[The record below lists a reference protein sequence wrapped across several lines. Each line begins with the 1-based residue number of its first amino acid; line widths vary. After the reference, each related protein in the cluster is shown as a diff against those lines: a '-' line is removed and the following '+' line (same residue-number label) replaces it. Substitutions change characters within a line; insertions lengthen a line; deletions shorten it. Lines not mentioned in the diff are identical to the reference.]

1 MNLRIS
7 ITLVLLIF
15 SASPIFA
22 KTGIIEIYTTPPGAE
37 VFIDNIYAG
46 LTPFTD
52 PDIEIG
58 PHQISLKIERTEI
71 THNFSVEID
80 NINPQIY
87 RINLQELRPTF
98 FNGVIEKP
106 TLIVDRGNIQFASI
120 PTGAQIK
127 INEKEMAKTPVSFRD
142 VDTGSYQV
150 KFLLD
155 GKVLE
160 GEFKVYKNETSKLIA
175 DFKHE
180 QIIDKGQEEIS
191 KLKRQEKGRTNQALK
206 QKELAREEHVLH
218 ELEDLQ
224 PEVREK
230 ILRARDQQHLTIPV
244 EEMYN
249 ANRSYYYIALN
260 LDPTVVSYYKLP
272 YDRLTL
278 ELKNLKKGKS
288 ARLGDYYEGEY
299 VFRYGKHTRRGRL
312 NSSNLAS
319 CRFTLYNELT
329 IKVRYDPDDYGAG
342 RGKGKVFVSVR

>member
-7 ITLVLLIF
+7 ITLVLFIL
-15 SASPIFA
+15 SATPVFA
-22 KTGIIEIYTTPPGAE
+22 KTGIIEIYTTPPKAE
-37 VFIDNIYAG
+37 VFIDNIFAG
-46 LTPFTD
+46 LTPFAD

-58 PHQISLKIERTEI
+58 LHQISLKIEKTGT

-87 RINLQELRPTF
+87 RINLQQPRPTL

-106 TLIVDRGNIQFASI
+106 TIIADRGNIQFASV
-120 PTGAQIK
+120 PTGALIE
-127 INEKEMAKTPVSFRD
+127 INDKEMANTPVSFRD

-150 KFLLD
+150 KFLLE

-191 KLKRQEKGRTNQALK
+191 KLKRQEKGRTNHALK
-206 QKELAREEHVLH
+206 QKELAREEHVLY
-218 ELEDLQ
+218 ELKDLQ
-224 PEVREK
+224 PDVRER

-244 EEMYN
+244 EGMYN
-249 ANRSYYYIALN
+249 ANRSYYYIALK
-260 LDPTVVSYYKLP
+260 LDPTVVTYYKLP

-278 ELKNLKKGKS
+278 ELKNLKKKKS

-312 NSSNLAS
+312 NSSKFAS

-329 IKVRYDPDDYGAG
+329 IKVRYDPDDFGAG

>member
-1 MNLRIS
+1 MNLRI
-7 ITLVLLIF
+7 IMPLILLIL
-15 SASPIFA
+15 SAGPTFA
-22 KTGIIEIYTTPPGAE
+22 ETGIIEIYTAPPGAE

-58 PHQISLKIERTEI
+58 PHQISLQIEKTGT
-71 THNFSVEID
+71 THSFSVTID

-87 RINLQELRPTF
+87 KINLQQSRPTF
-98 FNGVIEKP
+98 FNGVMEKP
-106 TLIVDRGNIQFASI
+106 TIIVDRGNIQFASV
-120 PTGAQIK
+120 PTGALIE
-127 INEKEMAKTPVSFRD
+127 INDKEMAKTPVSFRD

-150 KFLLD
+150 KFLFE

-191 KLKRQEKGRTNQALK
+191 KLKRQEKGRTNKALK

-218 ELEDLQ
+218 ELKELQ
-224 PEVREK
+224 PKVREK
-230 ILRARDQQHLTIPV
+230 ILRARDQQHLTISI

-249 ANRSYYYIALN
+249 SNRSYYYIALK
-260 LDPTVVSYYKLP
+260 LDPTVVTYYKLP

-288 ARLGDYYEGEY
+288 ARLGDYYEGGY

-312 NSSNLAS
+312 NSSNFAS

-329 IKVRYDPDDYGAG
+329 IKVRYDPDDFGAG
-342 RGKGKVFVSVR
+342 QGKGKVFVSVR